1 MDARPWIAL
10 NYVPGVGKV
19 FYKRL
24 ILRFGTPD
32 EVFRAPSVE
41 LMRIDGVRPSAVKA
55 IREFDGWA
63 GVDEELARLEKT
75 GARVVTFADD
85 EYPANLREIHDPP
98 PYLYVKGAL
107 RSDDKVAVAIVGSRM
122 ATNYGRQL
130 TRTFARELA
139 SKGITIVSG
148 GARGID
154 TEAHRGA
161 LAAKG
166 RTVAVLGCG
175 IDVVYPSENR
185 ELYDLIRENGAVVT
199 EYPLGTPPEPG
210 NFPPRNRI
218 ISGMSLGA
226 VVIEA
231 AGDSG
236 SLITASYSLEQ
247 NREVYAVPGNVVSP
261 TSRGT
266 NSLIKKGAKLVES
279 PKDVM
284 LDLFPSLKGYLKE
297 LDMEAAQAR
306 NFVLAPDEKTLFE
319 FIGLDPVHIDILA
332 SKSGISVSKTS
343 SLLLNM
349 ELKGAVRQVA
359 GMRYIREF

>member
-1 MDARPWIAL
+1 MDPRPWIAL
-10 NYVPGVGKV
+10 NNVPGVGKV

-24 ILRFGTPD
+24 ILRFGCPD
-32 EVFRAPSVE
+32 EVFRAPEIE
-41 LMRIDGVRPSAVKA
+41 LMRIEGARPAAVKA
-55 IREFDGWA
+55 IKEFNGWDKA
-63 GVDEELARLEKT
+63 GDELARTEKC
-75 GARVVTFADD
+75 GAGIITYADK

-98 PYLYVKGAL
+98 PYLYVRGTL
-107 RSDDKVAVAIVGSRM
+107 RADDKVAVAMVGSRM
-122 ATNYGRQL
+122 ATNYGKQV
-130 TRTFARELA
+130 TRSFARELA

-161 LAAKG
+161 LASKG
-166 RTVAVLGCG
+166 RTISVLGCG
-175 IDVVYPSENR
+175 INVTYPAENK
-185 ELYDLIRENGAVVT
+185 ELYDLISESGAVVT
-199 EYPLGTPPEPG
+199 EYPVGTPPEPN

-218 ISGMSLGA
+218 ISGMSLGV

-236 SLITASYSLEQ
+236 SLITASYCLEQ
-247 NREVYAVPGNVVSP
+247 GREVYAVPGSVASP

-266 NSLIKKGAKLVES
+266 NSLIKRGAKLVES
-279 PKDVM
+279 SKDVM

-297 LDMEAAQAR
+297 FDLEGTQA
-306 NFVLAPDEKTLFE
+306 PKTELGPEETALFG
-319 FIGLDPVHIDILA
+319 FIGLDPVHIDTLA
-332 SKSGISVSKTS
+332 SKSGLSVSKAS

-359 GMRYIREF
+359 GMRYVREL